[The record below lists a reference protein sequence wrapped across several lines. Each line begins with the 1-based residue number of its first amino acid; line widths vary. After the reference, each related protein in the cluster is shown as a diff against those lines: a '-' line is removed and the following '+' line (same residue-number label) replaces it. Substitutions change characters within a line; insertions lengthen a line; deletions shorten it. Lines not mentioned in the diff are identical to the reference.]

1 MKTIKGMKMPYDP
14 KAVKNAVTNVIKK
27 HQDVEEKITI
37 VPEQSIATGPEPVM
51 SIHDKFRV
59 YISQYKSGYLRG
71 LSYADAMEILRYCEK
86 KIGKPIPID
95 YGCGSCM
102 MGLIKTFS
110 NYENC

>member
-1 MKTIKGMKMPYDP
+1 MKTIKGIKMPYDP
-14 KAVKNAVTNVIKK
+14 KAVSKAVTNVIKK

-51 SIHDKFRV
+51 TIHDKFRV
-59 YISQYKSGYLRG
+59 YINQCKGGYLRE
-71 LSYADAMEILRYCEK
+71 LSYADSMEILRYCEK
-86 KIGKPIPID
+86 KSGKTIPIN

-102 MGLIKTFS
+102 MDLVKLFS